1 MAISDD
7 KNKEIDKK
15 VDEQVHENHVKPR
28 TLFSQSQLAQ
38 ATGFSNATVNRYIK
52 KHKIQGIKSTRGR
65 EILYPRDVL
74 EKLMGYH
81 KQQQETRKQVPQR
94 TVVGAMQVNLK
105 QLASQNA
112 SLQDQLKAKD
122 QQIAKQQEINDSLTK
137 QNEALQALLKQN
149 QDIINKNNQLVE
161 KQNELLKQANEEPRK
176 GNWFSRLFNK

>member
-122 QQIAKQQEINDSLTK
+122 QQIAKQQDINDSLVK
-137 QNEALQALLKQN
+137 QNQALQDLLKQN
-149 QDIINKNNQLVE
+149 QKIINKNNELIEQ
-161 KQNELLKQANEEPRK
+161 QNKMLEDTKEQPKK
-176 GNWFSRLFNK
+176 GWFSRLFN

>member
-81 KQQQETRKQVPQR
+81 KQQQENRKQVPQR
-94 TVVGAMQVNLK
+94 TIVGAMQVNLK

-112 SLQDQLKAKD
+112 SLQDQLKTKD
-122 QQIAKQQEINDSLTK
+122 EQIAKQQEINDSLVK

-149 QDIINKNNQLVE
+149 QEIINKNNELVE
-161 KQNELLKQANEEPRK
+161 KQNELLKQANEEPHK